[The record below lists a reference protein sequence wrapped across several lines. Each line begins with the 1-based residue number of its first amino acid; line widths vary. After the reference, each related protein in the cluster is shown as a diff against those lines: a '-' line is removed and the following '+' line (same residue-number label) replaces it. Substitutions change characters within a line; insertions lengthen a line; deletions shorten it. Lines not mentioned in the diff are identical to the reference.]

1 MWCNKFREFFGDYID
16 KYAKQYNIPK
26 QLLAGIIANEMIDW
40 KFPDGTWFDGIKG
53 GGIGY
58 AQITLDTA
66 REYGFS
72 GSNTELKQ
80 LLNSYEGSVAAALK
94 ILKNYLDSF
103 QQDIENNNLGK
114 GFSESVLYY
123 MANPAIL
130 KSDDLTRLNVPEWLL
145 NSMSAAWN
153 SGVKVFHA
161 KDKIGK
167 NNYRNAFIHGE
178 NSSLLFNYLA
188 KLVNE

>member
-1 MWCNKFREFFGDYID
+1 ME
-16 KYAKQYNIPK
+16 
-26 QLLAGIIANEMIDW
+26 IA
-40 KFPDGTWFDGIKG
+40 
-53 GGIGY
+53 
-58 AQITLDTA
+58 
-66 REYGFS
+66 S
-72 GSNTELKQ
+72 
-80 LLNSYEGSVAAALK
+80 K
-94 ILKNYLDSF
+94 ILKNYSDTLQRKIRS
-103 QQDIENNNLGK
+103 NNLGK

-130 KSDDLTRLNVPEWLL
+130 KRDDLTGLNVPEWLL

-153 SGVKVFHA
+153 SGTEVFHA